1 MNLNKLNNFLNLC
14 ESSPTTDRVVAIY
27 EDFFSPTGLYIEH
40 TARNNTIRLRY
51 VTTNYNN
58 VSSEYSL
65 FTFSA
70 KDLAEALEELSED
83 TMSKII
89 DWKSGYS
96 TIALDI
102 ALNAINSCLS
112 ELEDLGHCS
121 IDESD
126 RKDELKVIRRNADT
140 LLTHILKILRF
151 TDKESGQ
158 HHNDDINTWLR
169 QTTLAVNDF
178 SFKMDKDLLKDLLYY
193 SLIKSHA
200 QAIDNRI
207 KTLERPENYGK
218 LTRYLSVERIKEILP
233 FIYDKLADSMLSG
246 EFLPKIFE
254 ILSEVDP
261 SIVIEHYEPNPEGSR
276 KKSRKSK
283 RSK

>member
-27 EDFFSPTGLYIEH
+27 EDFFSPTGLYLEH
-40 TARNNTIRLRY
+40 IARNNTIRLRY

-70 KDLAEALEELSED
+70 KNLSEALEELSEY

-233 FIYDKLADSMLSG
+233 LIYDKLADSMLSG

-276 KKSRKSK
+276 KKSSKSK